1 MWTFHKITDSVLF
14 EYDKASPFNSTHYT
28 VLYPQNGGRIVTI
41 DSVTSLHPVCRTN
54 RDCKMHVFQQV
65 LSCQRSSVR
74 PWILNA
80 TRRHFRCG
88 NCIGTDLR
96 RRAAAGETHQR
107 RPPRYWLI
115 TGLLMDQL
123 LYWRR
128 DDRHCCDR
136 PTTCLLLHVVG
147 CRPLPAIVNIE
158 AHSVKSIVHR

>member
-1 MWTFHKITDSVLF
+1 MFVDKSVVMWTFHKITQFYLNTIKLRHLTQRIISC
-14 EYDKASPFNSTHYT
+14 YTHKM
-28 VLYPQNGGRIVTI
+28 I

-54 RDCKMHVFQQV
+54 RDCRMHVFQQV
-65 LSCQRSSVR
+65 LSCQHSSVR

-107 RPPRYWLI
+107 RLPRYWLI

-147 CRPLPAIVNIE
+147 CRPLPAT
-158 AHSVKSIVHR
+158 